1 MLILHR
7 LGKRAEGV
15 EILFKDPDP
24 DKRNPVLEMIGKAM
38 TSERRIDR
46 LEKAFEG
53 ESRAP
58 REPWK
63 IKLMT
68 KVHYYTPGQGFGEL
82 ALSNKKPRAASIFAT
97 EDTEFAV
104 LSKKDFDSIISE
116 AVK

>member
-1 MLILHR
+1 MSFR
-7 LGKRAEGV
+7 LGKRAEGID
-15 EILFKDPDP
+15 ILYRDPDP

-38 TSERRIDR
+38 NSQRRLDK
-46 LEKAFEG
+46 LEKIFEN

-68 KVHYYTPGQGFGEL
+68 KVHFYTPGQGFGEL

-97 EDTEFAV
+97 EDTDFAV